1 MKALWA
7 NAALRLAVLIV
18 SCSEAVA
25 QQTAVKVVGIGA
37 VSCQQYLDMVRASP
51 PSERDFIA
59 WAQGYMSGL
68 LIRAPAGID
77 ENLDLLPPTYPL
89 QKQADFLQAFCSRAG
104 DAGFT
109 DAVQALYRTLR
120 PSSGS

>member
-1 MKALWA
+1 MKALSW
-7 NAALRLAVLIV
+7 NAALRVAALVA
-18 SCSEAVA
+18 SCNGALA

-37 VSCQQYLDMVRASP
+37 VSCQQFLDMVRASP
-51 PSERDFIA
+51 PAERDFIA

-68 LIRAPAGID
+68 LIRAPAGVD
-77 ENLDLLPPTYPL
+77 ENLDLLPPTFPL
-89 QKQADFLQAFCSRAG
+89 QRQADFLQAFCSRAG